1 MRVPFPQACYL
12 LLLLPASLLAEM
24 ALCGGHAVTGP
35 TPLCPAQCKCKD
47 NEVECRNASL
57 TSLPDFPPDT
67 EKLYLNEN
75 KLTWIPNATFAKYAK
90 LRLLD
95 LSFNTFKYISSGAFG
110 NMTSIDMISLNGAG
124 LDLELLANVT
134 QSLMWSTIRSLE
146 LRENHLQSLPNVTF
160 LALKTTNLTELDLS
174 KNGIFYLPDGIFEP
188 LHNLRTLMLQEN
200 ELQSSTEALKPLTK
214 LESLSLRWNRM
225 TRIPNHLSELRTLR
239 KLNLRGNQLCEQLAS
254 ASIFR
259 DLSGLVSLDL
269 SANSLR
275 RSCFS
280 PTTFLG
286 LHNLQTLSLKWNFIF
301 ACTPAIEKT
310 FSVFANLRTLA
321 IDYNHFRAIPFCIL
335 KYMKLLS
342 KLTAQWNGM
351 RDYVDLTDTATKN
364 LTNLQHLN
372 LGNNGFSQIDRL
384 GLESL
389 VKLEFLD
396 FRQNK
401 LERWNPINL
410 PSLRQ
415 LGLASNKITT
425 LFPKDFDGLPKLRQL
440 LLHGNPFSCDC
451 MLLSFRVWASR
462 VRVVR
467 NLGGLQCAMP
477 ERFRGL
483 PIQGFMLSADDCSTP
498 TFVFQTIV
506 ASFFIV
512 CLMVSL
518 ASLVY
523 RYQWHLKKLFFR
535 VRNVFR
541 RGGGRDRYRPLED
554 EAFLFDAVV
563 CYSNDD
569 ACWVFDALLP
579 RLETGLGFRLC
590 IRDRNTL
597 FGDWISETILETIEK
612 SRKAIVVLSKSFV
625 RSQWGRYE
633 LFMAHHKLF
642 EEERDILVF
651 VMLEDISVDD
661 MSETLRRL
669 VTTKVLAQWT
679 EDPVGQELFW
689 ATLTDRLTSPG
700 ELERI

>member
-1 MRVPFPQACYL
+1 M
-12 LLLLPASLLAEM
+12 
-24 ALCGGHAVTGP
+24 TGP

-75 KLTWIPNATFAKYAK
+75 KLTRITNAAFAKYAK

-188 LHNLRTLMLQEN
+188 LHNLRTLMFQEN
-200 ELQSSTEALKPLTK
+200 ELQPSTEALKPLTK
-214 LESLSLRWNRM
+214 LESLSLRWNKM

-321 IDYNHFRAIPFCIL
+321 IDYNHFRAVPFCIL
-335 KYMKLLS
+335 KYMMLLS

-351 RDYVDLTDTATKN
+351 HDYVDLTDTATNNFQN
-364 LTNLQHLN
+364 LTNLQHLD

-389 VKLEFLD
+389 VKLEILD

-401 LERWNPINL
+401 LERWYPINL

-425 LFPKDFDGLPKLRQL
+425 LFPKDFGGLPKLRQL

-541 RGGGRDRYRPLED
+541 RGDGDRYRPLED

-597 FGDWISETILETIEK
+597 FGDWISETILETIEN

>member
-1 MRVPFPQACYL
+1 M
-12 LLLLPASLLAEM
+12 
-24 ALCGGHAVTGP
+24 TGP
-35 TPLCPAQCKCKD
+35 TPLCPARCKCED
-47 NEVECRNASL
+47 NEVECRNAGL
-57 TSLPDFPPDT
+57 TNLPDFPPDT

-75 KLTWIPNATFAKYAK
+75 KLTRITNLAFAKYAK

-124 LDLELLANVT
+124 LDLDLLANVT
-134 QSLMWSTIRSLE
+134 QSLMWSTIRSLV

-160 LALKTTNLTELDLS
+160 LALKTTNLTKLDLS

-188 LHNLRTLMLQEN
+188 LHNLRTLMFEEN
-200 ELQSSTEALKPLTK
+200 DLQSSTEALKPLTK
-214 LESLSLRWNRM
+214 LESLSLRWNKM
-225 TRIPNHLSELRTLR
+225 TRIPNHLSKLRTLR

-259 DLSGLVSLDL
+259 DLSGLRSLDL
-269 SANSLR
+269 STNSLR
-275 RSCFS
+275 KTCFS

-286 LHNLQTLSLKWNFIF
+286 LHNLQTLTLKWNLIF

-310 FSVFANLRTLA
+310 FSVFAKLRTLA
-321 IDYNHFRAIPFCIL
+321 IGYNHFRAIPFCIL
-335 KYMKLLS
+335 KSMKLLS
-342 KLTAQWNGM
+342 NFTAQWNGM
-351 RDYVDLTDTATKN
+351 RDNVNCLNCTAKANFQTLN
-364 LTNLQHLN
+364 LTNLQHLY
-372 LGNNGFSQIDRL
+372 LGYNGFSQIDRL

-389 VKLEFLD
+389 VKLEYLD
-396 FRQNK
+396 FRLNK

-410 PSLRQ
+410 PSLRH
-415 LGLASNKITT
+415 LGLERNQITT
-425 LFPKDFDGLPKLRQL
+425 LFPKDFDGLPKLQQL

-462 VRVVR
+462 VGVVP
-467 NLGGLQCAMP
+467 NLGDLQCAMP
-477 ERFRGL
+477 QRFRGL

-498 TFVFQTIV
+498 TFVFQTVV